1 MSIQDNLTEILKE
14 HSGSPFLFIGSGFS
28 RRYLGLEDWVGLLSK
43 FLIPNGKPWDY
54 YKSSANSDLPT
65 IAASLAK
72 DFHEHWWDSDIY
84 AQHRE
89 EYKGQLKDNTSP
101 LRFEISH
108 YLKNKNLDEINMAE
122 EIEILRKVNIGG
134 IITTNWDCFLEHL
147 FPDYTTYIGQQ
158 QLLFAHTHDIAEIYK
173 IHGCCTKPESLV
185 LTDLDY
191 QDFESRNTYLAAKL
205 ITIFM
210 EHPII
215 FIGYSL
221 SDKNIRNIL
230 DSIVQCVGQDNLE
243 KLRRN
248 LIFVE
253 RLKDG
258 YQEGIFE
265 NELVF
270 DKVRLPIVSVR
281 TDNFSNVY
289 QSLANIEKKIPA
301 RIMRYF
307 KEQFY
312 EFAYSTNP
320 TKQMYVMD
328 LENVGD
334 YKDIEFIVG
343 IGVQKKFQEYSRQG
357 YSRMKFID
365 VIKDILE
372 IENKNLN
379 SKEMLISFISELPGT
394 YLPVYKYFNSLG
406 IDSKQ
411 KYDEWKINNSLSQKN
426 IKKLDSC
433 ISIHNFG
440 LGQHKRNFQKNPAN
454 NLIDLIN
461 SRSNDDAIYHIPFL
475 QLSKS
480 DCDELKNFLTKNLN
494 YYLQCSK
501 KKSSMQATVYR
512 KLIALYDKLKW
523 GW

>member
-72 DFHEHWWDSDIY
+72 DFHEHWWNSDIY

-108 YLKNKNLDEINMAE
+108 YLKNKNLDEINMVE

-147 FPDYTTYIGQQ
+147 FPDYATYIGQQ
-158 QLLFAHTHDIAEIYK
+158 QLLFSHTHDIAEIYK

-191 QDFESRNTYLAAKL
+191 QDFESRNAYLAAKL

-221 SDKNIRNIL
+221 SDKNVRNIL
-230 DSIVQCVGQDNLE
+230 NSIVQCVGQDNLE
-243 KLRRN
+243 KLRKN

-253 RLKDG
+253 RLKDS

-343 IGVQKKFQEYSRQG
+343 IGVQGKFQNLAKLG
-357 YSRMKFID
+357 YSRMPFID

-372 IENKNLN
+372 IEDKNLDP
-379 SKEMLISFISELPGT
+379 KEMLTSFILESQGKYIPVFK
-394 YLPVYKYFNSLG
+394 YLNKLG
-406 IDSKQ
+406 IKSKQ
-411 KYDEWKINNSLSQKN
+411 EYDAWKDKNNLSKRNIEKINK
-426 IKKLDSC
+426 C
-433 ISIHNFG
+433 ISINKFG
-440 LGQHKRNFQKNPAN
+440 LDQYKRAFQRNPVTTI
-454 NLIDLIN
+454 IDMLS
-461 SRSNDDAIYHIPFL
+461 SRSKDDAIYQIPFL
-475 QLSKS
+475 KLSAS
-480 DCDELKNFLTKNLN
+480 DCDELKTFLTTNFN

-501 KKSSMQATVYR
+501 EKSSLQATAYK
-512 KLIALYDKLKW
+512 KLIVLYDKLKW

>member
-1 MSIQDNLTEILKE
+1 
-14 HSGSPFLFIGSGFS
+14 
-28 RRYLGLEDWVGLLSK
+28 
-43 FLIPNGKPWDY
+43 
-54 YKSSANSDLPT
+54 
-65 IAASLAK
+65 
-72 DFHEHWWDSDIY
+72 
-84 AQHRE
+84 
-89 EYKGQLKDNTSP
+89 
-101 LRFEISH
+101 
-108 YLKNKNLDEINMAE
+108 
-122 EIEILRKVNIGG
+122 
-134 IITTNWDCFLEHL
+134 
-147 FPDYTTYIGQQ
+147 
-158 QLLFAHTHDIAEIYK
+158 
-173 IHGCCTKPESLV
+173 
-185 LTDLDY
+185 
-191 QDFESRNTYLAAKL
+191 
-205 ITIFM
+205 M

-221 SDKNIRNIL
+221 SDKNVRNIL
-230 DSIVQCVGQDNLE
+230 NSIVQCVGQDNLE
-243 KLRRN
+243 KLRKN

-253 RLKDG
+253 RLKDS

-343 IGVQKKFQEYSRQG
+343 IGVQGKFQNLAKLG
-357 YSRMKFID
+357 YSRMPFID

-372 IENKNLN
+372 IEDKNLDP
-379 SKEMLISFISELPGT
+379 KEMLTSFILESQGKYIPVFK
-394 YLPVYKYFNSLG
+394 YLNKLG
-406 IDSKQ
+406 IKSKQ
-411 KYDEWKINNSLSQKN
+411 EYDAWKDKNNLSKRNIEKINK
-426 IKKLDSC
+426 C
-433 ISIHNFG
+433 ISINKFG
-440 LGQHKRNFQKNPAN
+440 LDQYKRAFQRNPVTTI
-454 NLIDLIN
+454 IDMLSN
-461 SRSNDDAIYHIPFL
+461 RSKDDAIYQIPFL
-475 QLSKS
+475 KLSAS
-480 DCDELKNFLTKNLN
+480 DCDELKTFLTTNFN

-501 KKSSMQATVYR
+501 KKSSLQATAYK
-512 KLIALYDKLKW
+512 KLIVLYDKLKW

>member
-72 DFHEHWWDSDIY
+72 DFHEHWWNSDIY

-108 YLKNKNLDEINMAE
+108 YLKNKNLDEINMVE

-158 QLLFAHTHDIAEIYK
+158 QLLFSHTHDIAEIYK

-191 QDFESRNTYLAAKL
+191 QDFESRNAYLAAKL

-221 SDKNIRNIL
+221 SDKNVRNIL
-230 DSIVQCVGQDNLE
+230 NSIVQCVGQDNLE
-243 KLRRN
+243 KLRKN

-253 RLKDG
+253 RLKDS

-343 IGVQKKFQEYSRQG
+343 IGVQGKFQNLAKLG
-357 YSRMKFID
+357 YSRMPFID

-372 IENKNLN
+372 IEDKNLDP
-379 SKEMLISFISELPGT
+379 KEMLTSFILESQGKYIPVFK
-394 YLPVYKYFNSLG
+394 YLNKLG
-406 IDSKQ
+406 IKSKQ
-411 KYDEWKINNSLSQKN
+411 EYDAWKDKNNLSKRNIEKINK
-426 IKKLDSC
+426 C
-433 ISIHNFG
+433 ISINKFG
-440 LGQHKRNFQKNPAN
+440 LDQYKRAFQRNPVTTI
-454 NLIDLIN
+454 IDMLS
-461 SRSNDDAIYHIPFL
+461 SRSKDDAIYQIPFL
-475 QLSKS
+475 KLSAS
-480 DCDELKNFLTKNLN
+480 DCDELKTFLTTNFN

-501 KKSSMQATVYR
+501 EKSSLQATAYK
-512 KLIALYDKLKW
+512 KLIVLYDKLKW

>member
-72 DFHEHWWDSDIY
+72 DFHEHWWNSDIY

-108 YLKNKNLDEINMAE
+108 YLKNKNLDEINMVE

-147 FPDYTTYIGQQ
+147 FPDYTIYIGQQ
-158 QLLFAHTHDIAEIYK
+158 QLLFSHTHDIAEIYK

-191 QDFESRNTYLAAKL
+191 QDFESRNAYLAAKL

-221 SDKNIRNIL
+221 SDKNVRNIL
-230 DSIVQCVGQDNLE
+230 NSIVQCVGQDNLE
-243 KLRRN
+243 KLRKN

-253 RLKDG
+253 RLKDS

-289 QSLANIEKKIPA
+289 QSLANIEKKMPA

-343 IGVQKKFQEYSRQG
+343 IGVQGKFQNLAKLG
-357 YSRMKFID
+357 YSRMPFID

-372 IENKNLN
+372 IEDKNLDP
-379 SKEMLISFISELPGT
+379 KEMLTSFILESQGKYIPVFK
-394 YLPVYKYFNSLG
+394 YLNKLG
-406 IDSKQ
+406 IKSKQ
-411 KYDEWKINNSLSQKN
+411 EYDAWKDKNNLSKRNIEKINK
-426 IKKLDSC
+426 C
-433 ISIHNFG
+433 ISINKFG
-440 LGQHKRNFQKNPAN
+440 LDQYKRAFQRNPVTTI
-454 NLIDLIN
+454 IDMLS
-461 SRSNDDAIYHIPFL
+461 SRSKDDAIYQIPFL
-475 QLSKS
+475 KLSAS
-480 DCDELKNFLTKNLN
+480 DCDELKTFLTTNFN

-501 KKSSMQATVYR
+501 EKSSLQATAYK
-512 KLIALYDKLKW
+512 KLIVLYDKLKW

>member
-1 MSIQDNLTEILKE
+1 M
-14 HSGSPFLFIGSGFS
+14 
-28 RRYLGLEDWVGLLSK
+28 
-43 FLIPNGKPWDY
+43 
-54 YKSSANSDLPT
+54 
-65 IAASLAK
+65 
-72 DFHEHWWDSDIY
+72 
-84 AQHRE
+84 
-89 EYKGQLKDNTSP
+89 
-101 LRFEISH
+101 
-108 YLKNKNLDEINMAE
+108 
-122 EIEILRKVNIGG
+122 
-134 IITTNWDCFLEHL
+134 
-147 FPDYTTYIGQQ
+147 
-158 QLLFAHTHDIAEIYK
+158 
-173 IHGCCTKPESLV
+173 
-185 LTDLDY
+185 
-191 QDFESRNTYLAAKL
+191 
-205 ITIFM
+205 
-210 EHPII
+210 
-215 FIGYSL
+215 
-221 SDKNIRNIL
+221 

-343 IGVQKKFQEYSRQG
+343 IGVQGKFQNLAKLG
-357 YSRMKFID
+357 YSRMPFID

-372 IENKNLN
+372 IEDKNLDP
-379 SKEMLISFISELPGT
+379 KEMLTSFILESQGKYIPVFK
-394 YLPVYKYFNSLG
+394 YLNKLG
-406 IDSKQ
+406 IKSKQ
-411 KYDEWKINNSLSQKN
+411 EYDAWKDKNNLSKRN
-426 IKKLDSC
+426 IEKIDKC
-433 ISIHNFG
+433 ISINKFG
-440 LGQHKRNFQKNPAN
+440 LDQYKKAFQRNPVTTI
-454 NLIDLIN
+454 IDMLS
-461 SRSNDDAIYHIPFL
+461 SRSKDDAIYQIPFL
-475 QLSKS
+475 KLSAS
-480 DCDELKNFLTKNLN
+480 DCDELKTFLTTNFN

-501 KKSSMQATVYR
+501 EKSSLQVTAYK
-512 KLIALYDKLKW
+512 KLIVLYDKLKW

>member
-72 DFHEHWWDSDIY
+72 DFHEHWWNSDIY

-108 YLKNKNLDEINMAE
+108 YLKNKNLDEINMVE

-147 FPDYTTYIGQQ
+147 FPDYTIYIGQQ
-158 QLLFAHTHDIAEIYK
+158 QLLFSHTHDIAEIYK

-191 QDFESRNTYLAAKL
+191 QDFESRNAYLAAKL

-221 SDKNIRNIL
+221 SDKNVRNIL
-230 DSIVQCVGQDNLE
+230 NSIVQCVGQDNLE
-243 KLRRN
+243 KLRKN

-253 RLKDG
+253 RLKDS

-343 IGVQKKFQEYSRQG
+343 IGVQGKFQNLAKLG
-357 YSRMKFID
+357 YSRMPFID

-372 IENKNLN
+372 IEDKNLDP
-379 SKEMLISFISELPGT
+379 KEMLTSFILESQGKYIPVFK
-394 YLPVYKYFNSLG
+394 YLNKLG
-406 IDSKQ
+406 IKSKQ
-411 KYDEWKINNSLSQKN
+411 EYDAWKDKNNLSKRNIEKINK
-426 IKKLDSC
+426 C
-433 ISIHNFG
+433 ISINKFG
-440 LGQHKRNFQKNPAN
+440 LDQYKRAFQRNPVTTI
-454 NLIDLIN
+454 IDMLS
-461 SRSNDDAIYHIPFL
+461 SRSKDDAIYQIPFL
-475 QLSKS
+475 KLSAS
-480 DCDELKNFLTKNLN
+480 DCDELKTFLTTNFN

-501 KKSSMQATVYR
+501 EKSSLQATAYK
-512 KLIALYDKLKW
+512 KLIVLYDKLKW

>member
-108 YLKNKNLDEINMAE
+108 YLKNKNLDEINMVE

-158 QLLFAHTHDIAEIYK
+158 QLLFSHTHDIAEIYK

-243 KLRRN
+243 KLRKN

-253 RLKDG
+253 RLKDD

-343 IGVQKKFQEYSRQG
+343 IGVQGKFQNLAKLG
-357 YSRMKFID
+357 YSRMPFID

-372 IENKNLN
+372 IEDKNLDP
-379 SKEMLISFISELPGT
+379 KEMLTSFILESQGKYIPVFK
-394 YLPVYKYFNSLG
+394 YLNKLG
-406 IDSKQ
+406 IKSKQ
-411 KYDEWKINNSLSQKN
+411 EYDAWKDKNNLSKRN
-426 IKKLDSC
+426 IEKIDKC
-433 ISIHNFG
+433 ISINKFG
-440 LGQHKRNFQKNPAN
+440 LDQYKKAFQRNPVTTI
-454 NLIDLIN
+454 IDMLS
-461 SRSNDDAIYHIPFL
+461 SRSKDDAIYQIHFL
-475 QLSKS
+475 KLSAS
-480 DCDELKNFLTKNLN
+480 YCDELKTFLTTNFN

-501 KKSSMQATVYR
+501 KKSSLQATAYK
-512 KLIALYDKLKW
+512 KLIVLYDKLKW

>member
-72 DFHEHWWDSDIY
+72 DFHEHWWNSDIY

-108 YLKNKNLDEINMAE
+108 YLKNKNLDEINMVE

-158 QLLFAHTHDIAEIYK
+158 QLLFSHTHDIAEIYK

-191 QDFESRNTYLAAKL
+191 QDFESRNAYLAAKL

-221 SDKNIRNIL
+221 SDKNVRNIL
-230 DSIVQCVGQDNLE
+230 NSIVQCVGQDNLE
-243 KLRRN
+243 KLRKN

-253 RLKDG
+253 RLKDS

-343 IGVQKKFQEYSRQG
+343 IGVQGKFQNLAKLG
-357 YSRMKFID
+357 YSRMPFID

-372 IENKNLN
+372 IEDKNLDP
-379 SKEMLISFISELPGT
+379 KEMLTSFILESQGKYIPVFK
-394 YLPVYKYFNSLG
+394 YLNKLG
-406 IDSKQ
+406 IKSKQ
-411 KYDEWKINNSLSQKN
+411 EYDAWKDKNNLSKRNIEKINK
-426 IKKLDSC
+426 C
-433 ISIHNFG
+433 ISINKFG
-440 LGQHKRNFQKNPAN
+440 LDQYKRAFQRNPVTTI
-454 NLIDLIN
+454 IDMLSN
-461 SRSNDDAIYHIPFL
+461 RSKDDAIYQIPFL
-475 QLSKS
+475 KLSAS
-480 DCDELKNFLTKNLN
+480 DCDELKTFLTTNFN

-501 KKSSMQATVYR
+501 KKSSLQATAYK
-512 KLIALYDKLKW
+512 KLIVLYDKLKW